1 MSGFPL
7 VDQYIGV
14 RLDADVVALIPG
26 EPVVVESVRRL
37 RPEQSFGY
45 VHALS
50 GIWFEDGRVVV
61 SVPPGARD
69 GIVEVLSDVQMA
81 DDRFDQTWLQRLKAP
96 VDAALRR
103 AGLSAVRN
111 EWDAVCFACDAASL
125 RSHSR
130 GDCRRLYDESI
141 PPVEGLC
148 LPTHCFPDG
157 VVYGVVE
164 QGCIVAVAHAH
175 RSDLMEGQIVDIGVE
190 TAEPYRRRGYAKTVV
205 STVTAHITRSGGEG
219 VYSCGASNQASI
231 ATARSA
237 GYELY
242 GKGIVLATDIHS
254 PSRSLSSAG

>member
-1 MSGFPL
+1 MSRLPL
-7 VDQYIGV
+7 VDRYIGV
-14 RLDADVVALIPG
+14 RLDADVKALVPG
-26 EPVVVESVRRL
+26 EPVAVESNRRL

-45 VHALS
+45 VHALW
-50 GIWFEDGRVVV
+50 GIWFEDGRIVV

-69 GIVEVLSDVQMA
+69 GVVEVLSDVQMA
-81 DDRFDQTWLQRLKAP
+81 DDRFDQAWLQRLKVP

-103 AGLSAVRN
+103 AGLSAIRN
-111 EWDAVCFACDAASL
+111 AWNTVCFACDATSL
-125 RSHSR
+125 RSHSC

-157 VVYGVVE
+157 IVHGVVE
-164 QGCIVAVAHAH
+164 QGCVVAVAYAH
-175 RSDLMEGQIVDIGVE
+175 RSGLMEDQIVDIGVE

-205 STVTAHITRSGGEG
+205 SAVTARITRSEGEG
-219 VYSCGASNQASI
+219 VYVCGASNQASI

-242 GKGIVLATDIHS
+242 GQGIVLATDIHS
-254 PSRSLSSAG
+254 PTEH